1 MSKTLGS
8 LPIGALIKDVETT
21 FLGVPIVWKKADSNH
36 ADYPV
41 NSTTLITEKIIA
53 RKASDAKE
61 PNNTNSDRKS
71 YGNNKYSVSNID
83 QWLNSEAAAGQWYT
97 ARHEADQA
105 PDSMSVVSSNPY
117 SSIAG
122 FLNGFSDGF
131 KKALLDTT
139 LKVALN
145 KVTDGGGYESI
156 TRKIFFASTTEVGL
170 ANENGIAEGSC
181 FSLFTDNTSR
191 IAQYASTAVNDGA
204 TAGGNGYWWLRTPY
218 SSYSS
223 SVRFVYSRGT
233 LDNSSA
239 YGGSDGV
246 RPLCNLSSETLVSD
260 EPDADGCYVIEFI
273 SLAPP
278 TSINVQEPVYCSP
291 EYETGG
297 IEGGVA
303 KITWGASGEEND
315 GYRLERSIN
324 GGDFSVIYIGT
335 ALNYNDSVSNTMNT
349 LQYRVASVADENLS
363 DYVTSEMVVVQ
374 DNYPPFIS
382 GDNSTLGDATTRFKY
397 NYAVYDGDDINVTVS
412 EYVNEKLIRTY
423 TATGSEVNELAIDL
437 ETWNDLPVGD
447 NYIKIV
453 VVDDNDATVTQTK
466 HFNKIGGII
475 EFEYTPFGNELAECP
490 QVINVKLDL
499 KMPLTANVKVT
510 ATNNAND
517 TQPVWDDITTAALI
531 GHNHVFSNSAKQ
543 QGVQFYGVKI
553 RVLINR
559 NGADGDIKL
568 YAIKCRIDTA
578 VE

>member
-218 SSYSS
+218 SSNSDDVR
-223 SVRFVYSRGT
+223 SVFSDGT
-233 LDNSSA
+233 LNYNYA
-239 YGGSDGV
+239 YNGYNGV

>member
-204 TAGGNGYWWLRTPY
+204 TAGGNGYWWLRTPR
-218 SSYSS
+218 SSYSG
-223 SVRFVYSRGT
+223 SVRYVYSGGT
-233 LDNSSA
+233 LNGSTA
-239 YGGSDGV
+239 YYGHFGV

>member
-191 IAQYASTAVNDGA
+191 IAQYASTAV
-204 TAGGNGYWWLRTPY
+204 
-218 SSYSS
+218 
-223 SVRFVYSRGT
+223 
-233 LDNSSA
+233 
-239 YGGSDGV
+239 
-246 RPLCNLSSETLVSD
+246 SD
-260 EPDADGCYVIEFI
+260 E
-273 SLAPP
+273 
-278 TSINVQEPVYCSP
+278 Q
-291 EYETGG
+291 
-297 IEGGVA
+297 
-303 KITWGASGEEND
+303 
-315 GYRLERSIN
+315 
-324 GGDFSVIYIGT
+324 
-335 ALNYNDSVSNTMNT
+335 
-349 LQYRVASVADENLS
+349 LS
-363 DYVTSEMVVVQ
+363 E
-374 DNYPPFIS
+374 
-382 GDNSTLGDATTRFKY
+382 
-397 NYAVYDGDDINVTVS
+397 
-412 EYVNEKLIRTY
+412 
-423 TATGSEVNELAIDL
+423 
-437 ETWNDLPVGD
+437 
-447 NYIKIV
+447 
-453 VVDDNDATVTQTK
+453 
-466 HFNKIGGII
+466 
-475 EFEYTPFGNELAECP
+475 
-490 QVINVKLDL
+490 
-499 KMPLTANVKVT
+499 
-510 ATNNAND
+510 
-517 TQPVWDDITTAALI
+517 
-531 GHNHVFSNSAKQ
+531 
-543 QGVQFYGVKI
+543 
-553 RVLINR
+553 
-559 NGADGDIKL
+559 GDIH
-568 YAIKCRIDTA
+568 
-578 VE
+578 

>member
-204 TAGGNGYWWLRTPY
+204 TAGGNGYWWLRTPR

-239 YGGSDGV
+239 CSGSSGV

>member
-191 IAQYASTAVNDGA
+191 IAQYASTAVSDGA
-204 TAGGNGYWWLRTPY
+204 TAGGNGYWWLRTPR
-218 SSYSS
+218 SSYSG
-223 SVRFVYSRGT
+223 SVRYVYSGGT
-233 LDNSSA
+233 LNGSTA
-239 YGGSDGV
+239 YYGHFGV